1 MGTLLPTLC
10 NPVGANGTPLVN
22 RGDIYGQIEIH
33 DTKHEE
39 RFTIIKNLCYDVIL
53 GIKFLQKIGFKL
65 LNDDHIEI
73 SGKPVNRV
81 IDEGR
86 VHCIQTSIICPPANA
101 KILCITQRREC
112 DGKSEADLKKGT
124 KRLAGRDRKQTKY
137 PESTCQPDSTS
148 YTEHEAEQDRYNQTR
163 VQPYLFIATVDG
175 TRSSRND
182 DLTRRI
188 LKIEDETKINHPLER
203 QLVPKI
209 ETDASPTNAIES
221 HIDIIKGKLEMP
233 SLAPR
238 VQERLERLITEYQSV
253 FASSDDDIGKF
264 TATDG
269 GPSTV
274 SFHLKDKSKI

>member
-53 GIKFLQKIGFKL
+53 GIKFLQKMGFKL
-65 LNDDHIEI
+65 LNDDQIEI
-73 SGKPVNRV
+73 SGKPVNRI

-86 VHCIQTSIICPPANA
+86 VNCIQTSIICPHANA

-112 DGKSEADLKKGT
+112 DGKSRTDHKKGT
-124 KRLAGRDRKQTKY
+124 KSLVNHDHKQTED
-137 PESTCQPDSTS
+137 PERTCQPDSTS
-148 YTEHEAEQDRYNQTR
+148 YTEHEAEQARYHQTR
-163 VQPYLFIATVDG
+163 AQPSLFIATVDG
-175 TRSSRND
+175 TRSSCND

-188 LKIEDETKINHPLER
+188 LKIENNEPKINHPCAR
-203 QLVPKI
+203 QLVNEI

-221 HIDIIKGKLEMP
+221 HIDII
-233 SLAPR
+233 
-238 VQERLERLITEYQSV
+238 
-253 FASSDDDIGKF
+253 
-264 TATDG
+264 
-269 GPSTV
+269 
-274 SFHLKDKSKI
+274 